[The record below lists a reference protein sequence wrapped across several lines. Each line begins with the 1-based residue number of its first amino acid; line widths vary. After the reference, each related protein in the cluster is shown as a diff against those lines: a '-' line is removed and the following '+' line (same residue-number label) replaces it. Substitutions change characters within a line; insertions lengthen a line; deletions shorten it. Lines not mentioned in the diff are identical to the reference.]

1 MNSIAGMP
9 NSSSTSIDE
18 AVERIIQ
25 TPDFQTSP
33 RICAFLKFIVRET
46 LEGRGAQL
54 KAFSIAVAVYERDE
68 SFDPQTSSIVR
79 VEASRLRRLL
89 DRYYEGAGADE
100 DVRITLPRGSY
111 APAFSQVEKP
121 AEELPSSAK
130 TGLGRL
136 LTPWT
141 GAGLAAALLAAAISG
156 FALWPSLQPPAGPPA
171 TAAPVSMRPAMT
183 ILLPGLEPQD
193 KAAGRLQEL
202 KLALEGALSTS
213 EHVTVI
219 DLAPDRA
226 SHAEYRVEIR
236 APDDDPAITEVR
248 AIYEAS
254 GEILWSRT
262 EARPM
267 DVALL
272 AQRISAAL
280 SQPSGIMF
288 ADQRRRFGALAPE
301 RKPFNCII
309 KSYDFLI
316 HPSSETYKTAA
327 DCLDRVVQDFPEY
340 QLAIAMLASVHSDAH
355 IFGFRRD
362 NKGPPLELAIAA
374 AQIASRISSH
384 SVRTKSA
391 LFRVQFLEKR
401 YDAAFNTGAKALAE
415 YPGAATILGRIG
427 SAQVLRGS
435 YAAGQK
441 KIEEALAI
449 NDGLAPMMAPFNFIA
464 AYMAG
469 DQRAASQWAS
479 NRMSLHASPLLLI
492 GRIVMAHQRGEIDN
506 VQRWSRR
513 LRERFPEFAAD
524 IPAGLNRYGAND
536 EILARLLGDLR
547 QAGVIAPDAAA
558 TKQ

>member
-9 NSSSTSIDE
+9 HSSSTNIDQ

-25 TPDFQTSP
+25 TPDFQASP
-33 RICAFLKFIVRET
+33 RISAFLKFIVRET

-89 DRYYEGAGADE
+89 DRYYEGPGADD

-111 APAFSQVEKP
+111 APAFSLVEKP
-121 AEELPSSAK
+121 AEELPSAAK
-130 TGLGRL
+130 AGLARL

-141 GAGLAAALLAAAISG
+141 GAGLAAALIAAAISG
-156 FALWPSLQPPAGPPA
+156 FALWPRLQPRAESPAAAA
-171 TAAPVSMRPAMT
+171 TVSMRPAMT
-183 ILLPGLEPQD
+183 IQLPGLEPQD
-193 KAAGRLQEL
+193 KAATRLQEL
-202 KLALEGALSTS
+202 KLALEGALSAS
-213 EHVTVI
+213 EHVTMI
-219 DLAPDRA
+219 DLAPGRDARV
-226 SHAEYRVEIR
+226 EYRVEIR
-236 APDDDPAITEVR
+236 APDDDPAVTEVR

-254 GEILWSRT
+254 GEILWTRT
-262 EARPM
+262 EAKPM
-267 DVALL
+267 DIALL
-272 AQRISAAL
+272 AQRISTAL

-309 KSYDFLI
+309 KGYDFLI
-316 HPSSETYKTAA
+316 HPSSGTYKAAA

-340 QLAIAMLASVHSDAH
+340 QLAIAMLASIHSDAH

-401 YDAAFNTGAKALAE
+401 YDAAFDTGAKAISE
-415 YPGAATILGRIG
+415 YPGAATILGRLG
-427 SAQVLRGS
+427 SAQILRGD
-435 YAAGQK
+435 YAAGRK
-441 KIEEALAI
+441 KIDKALAI
-449 NDGLAPMMAPFNFIA
+449 NEGLTPMMAPFQFIA
-464 AYMAG
+464 AYMTG

-479 NRMSLHASPLLLI
+479 NRMSHHASPLLLI
-492 GRIVMAHQRGEIDN
+492 GRIIIAHQRGEIDN
-506 VQRWSRR
+506 VQRWSKR
-513 LRERFPEFAAD
+513 LRERFPEFATD
-524 IPAGLNRYGAND
+524 IPAGVQRYGAND
-536 EILARLLGDLR
+536 EILARMLGELR
-547 QAGVIAPDAAA
+547 QAGVIAPDKSGQ
-558 TKQ
+558 KQ